1 MKVGFRNGRS
11 VRCPVR
17 LGLACSATQPQDTF
31 HSFGPDISI
40 WALNHRKKEL
50 FKFGLRSVTPL
61 DFSLGSKKEM
71 VELYLEHVLNKKK
84 RKEIFK

>member
-1 MKVGFRNGRS
+1 MKVEFRNGWS
-11 VRCPVR
+11 VRCQVR
-17 LGLACSATQPQDTF
+17 LGLACSATQPEDTF
-31 HSFGPDISI
+31 HSFGPDIAI

-50 FKFGLRSVTPL
+50 FKFGLWSGTPL

>member
-1 MKVGFRNGRS
+1 
-11 VRCPVR
+11 
-17 LGLACSATQPQDTF
+17 
-31 HSFGPDISI
+31 
-40 WALNHRKKEL
+40 L

-71 VELYLEHVLNKKK
+71 VELYLERVLNKKK